1 MLRKGPNILS
11 VCTFLAANVPL
22 PEVLP
27 KSDEDDS
34 FFLFPFDEAGLYT
47 DQTHALLLEWNCTE
61 EQSRSL
67 IQYLRDVLRSAETVE
82 LWCVWLVDGWDY
94 EDRPVFRRASLAIDD
109 LLPEH
114 LRELD
119 DKEVL
124 DGAGRSTAYC
134 LHITQAEE

>member
-1 MLRKGPNILS
+1 MS
-11 VCTFLAANVPL
+11 VCTFLAANVLL

-27 KSDEDDS
+27 KGD
-34 FFLFPFDEAGLYT
+34 
-47 DQTHALLLEWNCTE
+47 
-61 EQSRSL
+61 
-67 IQYLRDVLRSAETVE
+67 
-82 LWCVWLVDGWDY
+82 
-94 EDRPVFRRASLAIDD
+94 EDRPVFRRAAVTIDD

-134 LHITQAEE
+134 LSIKRKPDTDR

>member
-1 MLRKGPNILS
+1 MS
-11 VCTFLAANVPL
+11 VCTFLAANVFL

-27 KSDEDDS
+27 KGDEDDS

-47 DQTHALLLEWNCTE
+47 NQKCALLLEWNCTE
-61 EQSRSL
+61 EQSRQL
-67 IQYLRDVLRSAETVE
+67 TQYLREALRSAETVE
-82 LWCVWLVDGWDY
+82 LWHVWLVDGWDY
-94 EDRPVFRRASLAIDD
+94 EDRPVFRRAAATIDD

-124 DGAGRSTAYC
+124 DGMGRSTAYC
-134 LHITQAEE
+134 LSVKRKPDTDR

>member
-1 MLRKGPNILS
+1 MS
-11 VCTFLAANVPL
+11 VCTFLATNVPL

-47 DQTHALLLEWNCTE
+47 NQKHALLPEWNCTE
-61 EQSRSL
+61 EQSHRL
-67 IQYLRDVLRSAETVE
+67 IQYLREALRSAETVE
-82 LWCVWLVDGWDY
+82 LWHVWLVDGWDY
-94 EDRPVFRRASLAIDD
+94 EDRPVFRHASLAIDD

-124 DGAGRSTAYC
+124 ERAGRSTAYC
-134 LHITQAEE
+134 LSITKTRE